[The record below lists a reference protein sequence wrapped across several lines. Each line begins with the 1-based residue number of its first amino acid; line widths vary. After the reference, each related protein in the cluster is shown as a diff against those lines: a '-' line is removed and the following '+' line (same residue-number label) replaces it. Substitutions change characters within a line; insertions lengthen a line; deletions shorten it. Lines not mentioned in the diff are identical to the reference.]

1 MKRRYVPVL
10 VGACTVLALGMF
22 QGCAT
27 PPPVVTKQVE
37 EPVKQDPYDLFSGVR
52 LAGDGPFRV
61 QAEPTAI
68 DKAKLVVEVLKIR
81 ITEMEN
87 PDGGSEKEISL
98 RVRFTRGDQ
107 TKIVWMEEGESA
119 TVLGTNPKLA
129 KGGESYVERR
139 QDYFPF
145 AVLEVR

>member
-1 MKRRYVPVL
+1 M
-10 VGACTVLALGMF
+10 
-22 QGCAT
+22 
-27 PPPVVTKQVE
+27 
-37 EPVKQDPYDLFSGVR
+37 R

-119 TVLGTNPKLA
+119 TVLGTNLKLA